1 MKPYDIA
8 LICGRF
14 QPFTVGHESLVDTAK
29 KLCDRVLILV
39 GSAQEVAT
47 ERNPFD
53 IQTRI
58 EMIKEIYGDSVIV
71 KPLNDLTNEN
81 DITPEWGKYV
91 LDNCN
96 RTIFKKPE
104 VMIYGND
111 ESRSLWFDKKDIA
124 DVTEVIVNRSKIDI
138 SATKVRQM
146 LVDDNRKEWMQW
158 VNPKLHKHYDRL
170 RAELMAV
177 EWYQSI
183 ER

>member
-14 QPFTVGHESLVDTAK
+14 QHFHIGHESLVETAL
-29 KLCDRVLILV
+29 KLCDRVLIFV

-47 ERNPFD
+47 ERNPYD

-58 EMIKEIYGDSVIV
+58 EMIKEIYGDRVIV

-81 DITPEWGKYV
+81 DITTDWGRYV
-91 LDNCN
+91 LANCD

-104 VMIYGND
+104 VMVYGND
-111 ESRSLWFDKKDIA
+111 ESRSLWFDKEDIA
-124 DVTEVIVNRSKIDI
+124 DVTEVIVNRHKIDM
-138 SATKVRQM
+138 SATRIRQM
-146 LVDDNRKEWMQW
+146 LVEDNRKEWMKW

-177 EWYQSI
+177 PFYNQ
-183 ER
+183 RGK